1 MKNEEIFFSDK
12 SQIGATHTP
21 IENTHVKFS
30 RGAKVDEIR
39 DIKDIA
45 KALRE
50 YVKKKY
56 PNCKFSV
63 SIQRYSGGQSL
74 YVSLQEAD
82 FNPLTDE
89 SYWSVSKSGNKSFDV
104 NQYHIEDSKQLTPEA
119 ISVLKDVR
127 NFYNQFNYNHSNPST
142 DYFNVRFYETIT
154 IGSWDKGFVQV
165 GKKSKAPRTPKP
177 TPEKSGEEPKYLV
190 GAKIIYKT
198 SKGSESGT
206 ILGSNFIASRESF
219 LYKVENPRGGV
230 YNIWESNI
238 VGAMPTP
245 EKEKVFSD
253 EDKELF
259 SSWISQER
267 PILQEMETKNIYTVK
282 RIEKKEF
289 VIENLLSNDL
299 ISFTP
304 ENYYEDFFKKFS
316 FDYPSDSYSKK
327 LKYIWVWWS
336 ENSDLDTGMY
346 FSWDSFQDK
355 LKTLKISSDGT
366 YDKTKITVLWE
377 NNRVLVDRLD
387 IGTSSEDFDPNREF
401 VGDYLYK
408 QTVAYFYSNFDN
420 RKVDVLW
427 SDVEKTPEL
436 PTPER
441 PKPKFKEGD
450 IVKYIDD
457 NGKRYKI
464 QFNSYQ
470 KDVWVAQL
478 EQIDGTEV
486 VGASEQEIELA
497 NDENPETKFKVG
509 DVFRR
514 NMDNEVP
521 PNTTIIYTIL
531 SIGQDKTQ
539 YRIDYFDKFTNR
551 LSSKSNEKL
560 NEEVL
565 DKWWIPY
572 ETANVEKSELEQAID
587 ELKDSNDA
595 LWQMYIEEGSTYD
608 LQKETR
614 IICNDNSIAINEFS
628 ADLNFNSEKFLSD
641 YFEKAVKPI
650 SYDNTELSKEEF
662 DKIVNSKA
670 FIDWFGDFKRHLFS
684 DDPALFSKVLK
695 LSEDEKG
702 IKNPSPLIVYHG
714 TWNKSHFSRFKFNK
728 FPIIYFATNRSY
740 AEWFAKIGT
749 GIIYECFLDIKY
761 LCDFRDLGLTPITWN
776 DLSVY
781 LKNSYGI
788 ILPENNSQKVQP
800 AWAWIRFDA
809 PQFVLI
815 NAIKE
820 SGFTGIAH
828 IENNPQDK
836 LANGED
842 NTTTAY
848 MIFSPEQA
856 KLVRYVSS
864 SSAFTDIFFMKKGGK
879 ISKSALLEKIKSLR
893 V

>member
-1 MKNEEIFFSDK
+1 MKKEEIFFSDK
-12 SQIGATHTP
+12 SQIGAKQTP
-21 IENTHVKFS
+21 IENSHVKFS

-82 FNPLTDE
+82 FNPLIDE
-89 SYWSVSKSGNKSFDV
+89 SHWSVSKSGNKSFDV
-104 NQYHIEDSKQLTPEA
+104 NQYHIENSKQLTPQA

-127 NFYNQFNYNHSNPST
+127 NFYNQFNYNHSDPST
-142 DYFNVRFYETIT
+142 DYFNVRFYDTIT

-165 GKKSKAPRTPKP
+165 GKKSKTPRTPKP
-177 TPEKSGEEPKYLV
+177 APEKSGAEPKYSN
-190 GAKIIYKT
+190 GTKIIYKT

-206 ILGSNFIASRESF
+206 VKSSKYIASRESF
-219 LYKVENPRGGV
+219 LYQVENPRGGF

-238 VGAMPTP
+238 VGLIPMPEKPTP
-245 EKEKVFSD
+245 ETPEPKFKVD
-253 EDKELF
+253 
-259 SSWISQER
+259 
-267 PILQEMETKNIYTVK
+267 
-282 RIEKKEF
+282 EF
-289 VIENLLSNDL
+289 VIPKGDDDTIYKIFKVEKDANGRFEYGIKTAFSTIAYRKENDL
-299 ISFTP
+299 
-304 ENYYEDFFKKFS
+304 E
-316 FDYPSDSYSKK
+316 
-327 LKYIWVWWS
+327 LS
-336 ENSDLDTGMY
+336 E
-346 FSWDSFQDK
+346 Q
-355 LKTLKISSDGT
+355 
-366 YDKTKITVLWE
+366 
-377 NNRVLVDRLD
+377 
-387 IGTSSEDFDPNREF
+387 
-401 VGDYLYK
+401 
-408 QTVAYFYSNFDN
+408 
-420 RKVDVLW
+420 
-427 SDVEKTPEL
+427 
-436 PTPER
+436 
-441 PKPKFKEGD
+441 PKFKKGD

-457 NGKRYKI
+457 NGKTYKI
-464 QFNSYQ
+464 QFITFSNISSLFI
-470 KDVWVAQL
+470 AQL
-478 EQIDGTEV
+478 QQIDGTEI

-497 NDENPETKFKVG
+497 EDKTPQPQYSFKVG

-514 NMDNEVP
+514 NMEGEVP

-539 YRIDYFDKFTNR
+539 YRIDYLDKGTNR

-572 ETANVEKSELEQAID
+572 ETQKVENSELQQAID
-587 ELKDSNDA
+587 ELKESNDA
-595 LWQMYIEEGSTYD
+595 LWQLYIDEGSTYD
-608 LQKETR
+608 LKQETR
-614 IICNDNSIAINEFS
+614 IITNDNCVAINEFS
-628 ADLNFNSEKFLSD
+628 ADLNFNAEKFLSD
-641 YFEKAVKPI
+641 YFEKATKPI
-650 SYDNTELSKEEF
+650 SYDNTELSREEF

-670 FIDWFGDFKRHLFS
+670 FIDWFGDYKRTIVS
-684 DDPALFSKVLK
+684 DDPALFSKVLTLK
-695 LSEDEKG
+695 EDEKG
-702 IKNPSPLIVYHG
+702 IQKPTPNIVYHG

-728 FPIIYFATNRSY
+728 FPIIYFATNKSY

-781 LKNSYGI
+781 LKNTYGI

-809 PQFVLI
+809 PQFLLI

-820 SGFTGIAH
+820 SGFTGMAH

-836 LANGED
+836 LPNGED

-864 SSAFTDIFFMKKGGK
+864 CNAFTDIFFMKKGGK